1 MNPTVATRS
10 LGDLVAEAPARAA
23 LFDGLGLD
31 YCCHGQR
38 TLLDACTAAGLDV
51 DAVAGQIVDRFG
63 AVDVSDAAGSAP
75 EMGDDLRTMTEQ
87 IVASHHRYLRQELPA
102 LEALAVKVEGV
113 HGENHPELADLR
125 ALVAALRA
133 DLEPHMDKEEMVLFP
148 AIGRL
153 VDGQREFPFGSV
165 ANPIRMMETEH
176 EQAGDVL
183 AALRRISG
191 QYTVPADGCASYR
204 SLYARL
210 EHLEADTH
218 LHIHKENN
226 VLFPLVRA
234 LEASPAR

>member
-1 MNPTVATRS
+1 MAT
-10 LGDLVAEAPARAA
+10 
-23 LFDGLGLD
+23 
-31 YCCHGQR
+31 
-38 TLLDACTAAGLDV
+38 
-51 DAVAGQIVDRFG
+51 
-63 AVDVSDAAGSAP
+63 
-75 EMGDDLRTMTEQ
+75 
-87 IVASHHRYLRQELPA
+87 HHRYLREELPA
-102 LEALAVKVEGV
+102 LEELAVKVEDV

-153 VDGQREFPFGSV
+153 VEGQREFPFGSV
-165 ANPIRMMETEH
+165 GNPIRMMEAEH

-183 AALRRISG
+183 VALRRISG

-210 EHLEADTH
+210 KHLEADTH

>member
-1 MNPTVATRS
+1 
-10 LGDLVAEAPARAA
+10 
-23 LFDGLGLD
+23 LD

-38 TLLDACTAAGLDV
+38 TLLDACTTAGLDV
-51 DAVAGQIVDRFG
+51 DAVAGQIVALKG
-63 AVDVSDAAGSAP
+63 AGDISDTAGSAM
-75 EMGDDLRTMTEQ
+75 EMGDDPRTMAER
-87 IVASHHRYLRQELPA
+87 IVATHHWYLRQELPA

-113 HGENHPELADLR
+113 HGENHPELADVR
-125 ALVAALRA
+125 ALVAVLRF

-176 EQAGDVL
+176 EQVGDIL

-191 QYTVPADGCASYR
+191 QYTVPADGCASYQ

-218 LHIHKENN
+218 VHIHKENN

>member
-1 MNPTVATRS
+1 

-51 DAVAGQIVDRFG
+51 DAVAGQLVDLLG
-63 AVDVSDAAGSAP
+63 AVDAAGSAT
-75 EMGDDLRTMTEQ
+75 ERGDDLRTMTEQ
-87 IVASHHRYLRQELPA
+87 IVATHHRYLRQELPA
-102 LEALAVKVEGV
+102 LEALALKVEGV

-125 ALVAALRA
+125 AFVTALRA
-133 DLEPHMDKEEMVLFP
+133 DLEPHMDTEEMLLFP

-153 VDGQREFPFGSV
+153 VEGQREFPFESV
-165 ANPIRMMETEH
+165 ENPIRMMETEH

-183 AALRRISG
+183 VALRRISG
-191 QYTVPADGCASYR
+191 QYTAPADGCASYR

-234 LEASPAR
+234 LEVSPAG